1 MRFDRL
7 IVIYG
12 PIGVREESVVA
23 CFKTLYRDL
32 PGGTEEYWGVSEYV
46 GMCVWR
52 IRTYLDCISD
62 EIREKPRF

>member
-32 PGGTEEYWGVSEYV
+32 PGGTEEY
-46 GMCVWR
+46 
-52 IRTYLDCISD
+52 
-62 EIREKPRF
+62 